1 MAHQIQTTTQVLFPF
16 LRYRD
21 ALAAID
27 WLVKGFG
34 FSEQMVVPG
43 ENGTVAHAQLGF
55 GSGVIMLGTA
65 RDDELGMKSPRDL
78 GAVNQGIYV
87 YVEDVDSHY
96 ERARVADAEIVR
108 GPEDTDYGSR
118 EYTARDLEG
127 HLWSFGTYR
136 PSGGALVSGN
146 RSNSCAKF
154 ASTCPRRPKSR
165 SVAIR
170 TLPGACETRSS

>member
-1 MAHQIQTTTQVLFPF
+1 MAQQTQTTMQVLFPF

-21 ALAAID
+21 APTAID
-27 WLVKGFG
+27 WLVKAFG

-43 ENGTVAHAQLGF
+43 ENGTVAHAQLSF
-55 GSGVIMLGTA
+55 GPGVIMLGTV

-87 YVEDVDSHY
+87 HVEDVCSHCD
-96 ERARVADAEIVR
+96 RARAAGAEIIR

-136 PSGGALVSGN
+136 PSA
-146 RSNSCAKF
+146 
-154 ASTCPRRPKSR
+154 
-165 SVAIR
+165 
-170 TLPGACETRSS
+170 EH

>member
-1 MAHQIQTTTQVLFPF
+1 MVQETQTATQVLFPF

-21 ALAAID
+21 ATAAID
-27 WLVKGFG
+27 WLTKAFG
-34 FSEQMVVPG
+34 FEEEMVVPG
-43 ENGTVAHAQLGF
+43 ENGTVAHAQLSF
-55 GSGVIMLGTA
+55 SRGVVMLGSA

-87 YVEDVDSHY
+87 YIREVDAHC
-96 ERARVADAEIVR
+96 ERARTAGAEVVR

-136 PSGGALVSGN
+136 PSAE
-146 RSNSCAKF
+146 R
-154 ASTCPRRPKSR
+154 
-165 SVAIR
+165 
-170 TLPGACETRSS
+170 